1 MKWHTQL
8 SAVTLAGLLAW
19 TPLAAQAETLQTVQS
34 TATQTTAA
42 EAAPTNGAWLDA
54 ALIDTALRE
63 TGQSDSFA
71 LSRADKIEI
80 AQLDRRE
87 GETLEDLKRDPARAA
102 LLSILYPGLGQLYIG
117 NDLQRSLIV
126 MGAGTVIIAGSI
138 VGFGLLA
145 GRPPEASSLGNLM
158 IVAVLVGYHLWN
170 IRDAYVQASEY
181 NLMLEQQHRIS
192 WFDGLGLG
200 WQNDTLTLSWSSSL

>member
-19 TPLAAQAETLQTVQS
+19 TPLAAQAETLQTVQN

-42 EAAPTNGAWLDA
+42 EAAPADGAWLDA
-54 ALIDTALRE
+54 ALLE
-63 TGQSDSFA
+63 TVQSDSFA

-87 GETLEDLKRDPARAA
+87 GETLEDLKRDPAKAA

-138 VGFGLLA
+138 IGFGLLA
-145 GRPPEASSLGNLM
+145 GRPAEASSLGNLM
-158 IVAVLVGYHLWN
+158 IVAVLLGYHLWN